1 MEKKTLGKRIN
12 ITRKD
17 HGITA
22 EQLAELCSINAT
34 YLRQIE
40 GGSKIPSLPLFIQL
54 CNTLETSPDYL
65 LQDEVDSKQRR
76 KIKELELLWEKATP
90 STQQLVIAMLE
101 AALLNIED

>member
-54 CNTLETSPDYL
+54 CNTLKTSPDYL
-65 LQDEVDSKQRR
+65 LQDEVDTKQSR
-76 KIKELELLWEKATP
+76 KIRELEILWEKATP

-101 AALLNIED
+101 AALQNIED

>member
-22 EQLAELCSINAT
+22 EQLAERCSINAT

-54 CNTLETSPDYL
+54 CNTLEL
-65 LQDEVDSKQRR
+65 LRIIFYKMR
-76 KIKELELLWEKATP
+76 
-90 STQQLVIAMLE
+90 
-101 AALLNIED
+101 